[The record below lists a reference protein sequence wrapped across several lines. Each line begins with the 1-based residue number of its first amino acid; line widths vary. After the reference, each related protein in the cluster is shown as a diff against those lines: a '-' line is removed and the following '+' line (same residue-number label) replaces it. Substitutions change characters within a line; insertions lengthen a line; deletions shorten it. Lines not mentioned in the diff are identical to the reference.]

1 MGDDYVKLKEIKPEL
16 TAYIKE
22 SRLSLL
28 QTPAPGTKE
37 VHDIRVYMKKS
48 RAVMKIISGQL
59 EDDFYKRQYETY
71 REIGQRTSSWRDN
84 SVHRKIL
91 KNLKKKY
98 PGIFSNLTDRKDID
112 RLLQKASNKQ
122 TSSQEVLNEIK
133 IIDDNLNKAG
143 FRLRFQN
150 MNDMEPKI
158 LVTELEKSFNLVV
171 DSYLS
176 CRNNTKPEKVHTFRK
191 RAKDLLYQLCFFR
204 PLNPPAVRSLEKKL
218 DDLTRNLGKYNDM
231 SQLILCLNYKYKK
244 KSSDPALDELMV
256 LIREEQDKY
265 LSKVWPVARKI
276 FRPGQKL
283 VNILSFRILIL

>member
-91 KNLKKKY
+91 KNLKKK
-98 PGIFSNLTDRKDID
+98 IS
-112 RLLQKASNKQ
+112 
-122 TSSQEVLNEIK
+122 
-133 IIDDNLNKAG
+133 
-143 FRLRFQN
+143 
-150 MNDMEPKI
+150 
-158 LVTELEKSFNLVV
+158 
-171 DSYLS
+171 
-176 CRNNTKPEKVHTFRK
+176 RNFFKPH
-191 RAKDLLYQLCFFR
+191 
-204 PLNPPAVRSLEKKL
+204 
-218 DDLTRNLGKYNDM
+218 
-231 SQLILCLNYKYKK
+231 
-244 KSSDPALDELMV
+244 
-256 LIREEQDKY
+256 
-265 LSKVWPVARKI
+265 
-276 FRPGQKL
+276 
-283 VNILSFRILIL
+283 